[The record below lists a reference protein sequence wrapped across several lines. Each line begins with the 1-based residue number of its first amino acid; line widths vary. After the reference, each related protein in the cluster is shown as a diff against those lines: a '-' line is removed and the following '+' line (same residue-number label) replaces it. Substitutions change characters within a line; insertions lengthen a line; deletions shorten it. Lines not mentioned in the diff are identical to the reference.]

1 MILYGLM
8 GGSHGGAYLMTVMS
22 PEGRQAVLDLI
33 EPDPARVHVV
43 IYETG
48 LPQYHEMVGGG
59 LADLIERYEIEV
71 LDFAAWTARK
81 SELGESVYR

>member
-22 PEGRQAVLDLI
+22 PAGRQAVLDLI
-33 EPDPARVHVV
+33 VPDPARVHVV
-43 IYETG
+43 VYETG

-59 LADLIERYEIEV
+59 LADLIARYGIEV
-71 LDFAAWTARK
+71 LDFAGWTAK
-81 SELGESVYR
+81 KAELGDSVYR